1 MEKEVVNCI
10 NKILVTGIDVREAL
24 RSVHCQ
30 LKKVLESERM
40 IVILL
45 GEENKGFRYFDFE
58 NGKSEKEWVLDVI
71 PSEETSWKKVFET
84 GLPVVV
90 PEISKDDS
98 WIYRKLFQGGMKSS
112 LFFPLIYEG
121 KVIGTLNFGSK
132 RPSHFSEDH
141 IHFLERVAEGLSI
154 FLYNATR
161 YEETKRRLDEITI
174 LHDMTRISISSLS
187 LDQVLTE
194 IMKSLHRFFKWEALG
209 LLLMDENTKRLLPH
223 PSSIGFPI
231 EEKGHLES
239 LVGDGLLEGLAE
251 RESPFIVDVKRDPIH
266 PKNGRRGCSEML
278 YIPLKTGD
286 KLVGVMV
293 AQGKMA
299 GAFSNEDFRVMG
311 LVGEH
316 LATIIENSRS
326 EERYRAVV
334 ESALDGVLVMG
345 EDYRLSY
352 VNESLVDLLGYSKEE
367 LIGSDFRSYMDEKGR
382 KFIVDWLFH
391 IQRGDKMPTSYE
403 LNLPR
408 KDGEVRNVEISLT
421 LIKDPMGDVSAIAFL
436 KDITEKRKMEEQM
449 LQVEK
454 LRAVGEM
461 ASGVAHDFNN
471 ALAIIV
477 GNAQLLLYTAKDE
490 ELRGALK
497 TIEKVAKN
505 GAQTVRRLME
515 FSGRKVVHIEY
526 SKMDLNALIRDT
538 VEITKPKWKDDAQG
552 KGIYI
557 EVVLNLGEIPLL
569 ARTLSEMREMMASF
583 IFNAVE
589 AMPEGGR
596 LEILTSCLREKVSIR
611 ISDTGI
617 GMTEEVRKRVFDP
630 FFTTK
635 PFSNTGLGLSMSY
648 GIIKRLGGEIEVESE
663 VGKGTTF
670 HILLPIDEERKEEE
684 KATHDVKRE
693 GEARILV
700 IDDEE
705 HVREIL
711 SKILTR
717 AKYQVVVAENGERGI
732 ELFRKGKFD
741 MVLTDLGMPEMSGWE
756 VCRAIKKINPH
767 LPVGMITGWGAGI
780 DRPQMEENRLDFVI
794 SKPFDSEEVLNQI
807 AEKVSSK

>member
-1 MEKEVVNCI
+1 
-10 NKILVTGIDVREAL
+10 
-24 RSVHCQ
+24 
-30 LKKVLESERM
+30 
-40 IVILL
+40 
-45 GEENKGFRYFDFE
+45 
-58 NGKSEKEWVLDVI
+58 
-71 PSEETSWKKVFET
+71 
-84 GLPVVV
+84 
-90 PEISKDDS
+90 
-98 WIYRKLFQGGMKSS
+98 
-112 LFFPLIYEG
+112 
-121 KVIGTLNFGSK
+121 
-132 RPSHFSEDH
+132 
-141 IHFLERVAEGLSI
+141 
-154 FLYNATR
+154 
-161 YEETKRRLDEITI
+161 
-174 LHDMTRISISSLS
+174 
-187 LDQVLTE
+187 
-194 IMKSLHRFFKWEALG
+194 
-209 LLLMDENTKRLLPH
+209 
-223 PSSIGFPI
+223 
-231 EEKGHLES
+231 
-239 LVGDGLLEGLAE
+239 
-251 RESPFIVDVKRDPIH
+251 
-266 PKNGRRGCSEML
+266 ML

-293 AQGKMA
+293 AQGKRA

-352 VNESLVDLLGYSKEE
+352 ANESLVDLLGYSKEE
-367 LIGSDFRSYMDEKGR
+367 LIGSDFRNYMDEKGR
-382 KFIVDWLFH
+382 KFMVDWLFH
-391 IQRGDKMPTSYE
+391 MQREDKMPTSYE

-490 ELRGALK
+490 ELRSALK

-538 VEITKPKWKDDAQG
+538 VEITKPKWKDEAQG

-557 EVVLNLGEIPLL
+557 EVVLNLGEIPLVT
-569 ARTLSEMREMMASF
+569 RTLSEMREMMASF

-617 GMTEEVRKRVFDP
+617 GMTEEVRKRVFEP

-648 GIIKRLGGEIEVESE
+648 GMIKRLGGEIEVESE

-670 HILLPIDEERKEEE
+670 HILLPIDGERKEEE

-780 DRPQMEENRLDFVI
+780 DRPQMEENGLDFVI

-807 AEKVSSK
+807 AEKVSSR

>member
-58 NGKSEKEWVLDVI
+58 NGKNAKEWVLDVI
-71 PSEETSWKKVFET
+71 PSEETPWKKVFET

-98 WIYRKLFQGGMKSS
+98 WIYRKFFQGGMKSS

-121 KVIGTLNFGSK
+121 RVIGTLNLGSK
-132 RPSHFSEDH
+132 RPNHFSQDH
-141 IHFLERVAEGLSI
+141 IHFLERVGEGLSI

-382 KFIVDWLFH
+382 KFMVDWLFH
-391 IQRGDKMPTSYE
+391 MQRGEKMPTSYE

-557 EVVLNLGEIPLL
+557 EVVLNLGEIPLV
-569 ARTLSEMREMMASF
+569 RTLSEMREMMASF

-617 GMTEEVRKRVFDP
+617 GMTEEVRKRVFEP

-741 MVLTDLGMPEMSGWE
+741 MVLTDLGMPGMSGWE